1 MSKSE
6 YMEKIKGAAIKTGQG
21 MQALRIALYGGQLA
35 GPDLFAFMDLL
46 PKSVILER
54 LDNFIKHLNQ
64 SL

>member
-1 MSKSE
+1 
-6 YMEKIKGAAIKTGQG
+6 
-21 MQALRIALYGGQLA
+21 MQALRIALIGQLA

-54 LDNFIKHLNQ
+54 LDNFIKYLNQ